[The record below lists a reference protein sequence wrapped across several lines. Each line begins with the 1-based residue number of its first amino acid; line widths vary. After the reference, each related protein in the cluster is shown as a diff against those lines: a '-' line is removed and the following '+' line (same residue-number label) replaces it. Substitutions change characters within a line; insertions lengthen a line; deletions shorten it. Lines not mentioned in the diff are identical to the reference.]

1 MTEIFH
7 TISSIFGPEAVRTLA
22 MEWAPRLF
30 AALVTGVIFWFVVRG
45 VQAALTRVFAR
56 VGLDATAAGFLK
68 SITRF
73 ALVLVGIL
81 TVLNQL
87 GIDTSSLLAS
97 LGVMSLTLGFAAQN
111 TLSNVISGLFIFW
124 DRPFV
129 IGDLVEVD
137 GEYGRVEEV
146 TLRSTRLVTVD
157 GRMLAFPNSQIA
169 NSKVASYT
177 NFPHLRIGVDVT
189 IGVNEP
195 VGRVRDLL
203 LALVTSDPKYMS
215 EPAPAVVVTNLGDY
229 NVTVELRAWL
239 FEERDHIRARM
250 ALRELVKDTLDAAG
264 VVMPYETI
272 QLEPLKVRSA
282 KPDTAA

>member
-1 MTEIFH
+1 MTQIFA
-7 TISSIFGPEAVRTLA
+7 TISSIFGPEALRTLVL
-22 MEWAPRLF
+22 EWTPRIV
-30 AALVTGVIFWFVVRG
+30 AAVLTGVVFYFVVRG
-45 VQAALTRVFAR
+45 VGAALKRVFTR
-56 VGLDATAAGFLK
+56 VGLDPTASGFLN

-73 ALVLVGIL
+73 ALVLVGAL

-87 GIDTSSLLAS
+87 GIDTTSLLAS
-97 LGVMSLTLGFAAQN
+97 LGVLSLTVGFAAQN

-137 GEYGRVEEV
+137 GEYGRVDEV

-169 NSKVASYT
+169 NAKVASYT
-177 NFPHLRIGVDVT
+177 NFPTLRIDVDVT

-203 LALVTSDPKYMS
+203 LAIVTSDPAYMS
-215 EPAPAVVVTNLGDY
+215 EPPPVVVVTNLGDY

-239 FEERDHIRARM
+239 REERDHVRARFAM
-250 ALRELVKDTLDAAG
+250 REQIKTTLDAAG

-272 QLEPLKVRSA
+272 QLEPLEVRRA
-282 KPDTAA
+282 MPGEVA